1 MHAPTTS
8 AGRPAGSMGWQLVG
22 IYDKQSNWSAN
33 IEKGFMLLRK
43 PVQPGARLAADQ
55 WCITFSMTMGST
67 GQR

>member
-1 MHAPTTS
+1 
-8 AGRPAGSMGWQLVG
+8 MGWQLVG